1 MRLKNILYTGMA
13 LLSLTA
19 CNDYLDVDAPSAYT
33 DELVFGQKSEIN
45 RALNG
50 V

>member
-19 CNDYLDVDAPSAYT
+19 CNDFLDVDAPSSYT
-33 DELVFGQKSEIN
+33 EDFVFGQKTEIN
-45 RALNG
+45 RALN
-50 V
+50 